1 VTAELL
7 LARFTISPPLAAAS
21 FSVTVHASVPVPVRD
36 ELAQE
41 SAVSA
46 AVLVLELPPPIVIV
60 TMFEGMLSLPDAS
73 TLSTM

>member
-1 VTAELL
+1 V
-7 LARFTISPPLAAAS
+7 AA
-21 FSVTVHASVPVPVRD
+21 PVKD

-46 AVLVLELPPPIVIV
+46 AVLVLELPPPIVMV
-60 TMFEGMLSLPDAS
+60 TMFEGVLSFPDAS